1 MISENKNWVHVIW
14 VRYVQLIRIIF
25 LLFGTT
31 WSTSK
36 LKYSRRQQA
45 VLLRNSHQIQ
55 KCLLGAG
62 LHESPQGVFSNIDN
76 CNYPTLWRVRFVWTH
91 KTAYEVVV
99 VAWCEQN
106 RAELCND
113 CLSDGYLPLQT
124 RRALCTIHPVF
135 FPQPTHFFP
144 KI

>member
-1 MISENKNWVHVIW
+1 MDT
-14 VRYVQLIRIIF
+14 Q
-25 LLFGTT
+25 
-31 WSTSK
+31 
-36 LKYSRRQQA
+36 
-45 VLLRNSHQIQ
+45 
-55 KCLLGAG
+55 
-62 LHESPQGVFSNIDN
+62 
-76 CNYPTLWRVRFVWTH
+76 
-91 KTAYEVVV
+91 TAYEVV

-144 KI
+144 KIEMKKLKNHRHKSTRNIITLTSSSSDMSTNSILLFLMLFTVIRSTETGLF